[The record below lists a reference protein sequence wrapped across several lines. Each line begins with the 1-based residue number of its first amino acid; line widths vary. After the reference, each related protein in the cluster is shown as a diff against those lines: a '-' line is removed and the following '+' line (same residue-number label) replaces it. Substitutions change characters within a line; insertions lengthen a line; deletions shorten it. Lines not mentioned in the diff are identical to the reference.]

1 MQDHEKTKEQLLEEL
16 AACRQ
21 RMAALERAETESHSD
36 RQRVEAA
43 LEQERNLLHTL
54 MDHLPD
60 NIYFK
65 DAASRFI
72 RISKAMATQ
81 FGLGDPAEA
90 VGKTDFDFFTDE
102 HARQAMADEE
112 EILRSGRGV
121 VNKEEKETWPDGHT
135 TWTLTTKMPLCDEQ
149 GRTVGTFGL
158 SRDVTERRRAAEA
171 LQRAK
176 EEAEAASR
184 AKSTFLANTS
194 HEIRT
199 PLNAIMGMTELVLKS
214 QLTPRQREFLA
225 TVRDSGEALLAV
237 INDILDFSRIE
248 AGKLVL
254 ERQTFDLRESLGDT
268 MKSFAI
274 AAAAQG
280 LELACY
286 IHPDVPR
293 MVVGDYGR
301 LRQIVVNLVGNAVKF
316 TQQGEVILEV
326 GLESPS
332 GNGVPAAGGAAA
344 GLSGS
349 AGRQDVAL
357 HFTVSD
363 TGMGIPEER
372 RSAIF
377 EMFEQADNSMT
388 RRYGGAG
395 LGLAIASRLAGL
407 MQGRIWVQSEVGRGS
422 EFHFTARLGLAE
434 PEVVQAIPP
443 DPVGLRGVRVL
454 AVDDNATNRRLL
466 AEILRGW
473 RMVPATAA
481 GAREALAL
489 IAQAHE
495 AGEPYDLVLTDAH
508 MPDVDGFTLVEQIR
522 RDPSLGS
529 IVVMML
535 TSGDRPEDMARCDQL
550 GIAAYLLKPIKQSE
564 LLEAIEL
571 ALGIA
576 VPVNQRPPSDEHQRR
591 RVGPLHI
598 LLVEDSLI
606 NQKLAVA
613 LLESEGHR
621 VTVAHNGRQAID
633 ALDHGGF
640 DLVVMDVQMPEM
652 DGMEATSRIRAKQRP
667 TGSHTPI
674 LAMTAYALKGDRQ
687 RCLEAGMDGYIAKP
701 IRADE
706 LFDAIEALFSSSG
719 PPAACATA
727 AAPEPPIVDWP
738 NALSM
743 AQGDPAILRAMV
755 EAALEEIPRQMA
767 AIRES
772 VAGNRPA
779 DWRIPAHTL
788 KGGLRYF
795 TLGEAFAHAARLEEL
810 ARANRTEDAATVLAA
825 LEGKIAR
832 LLPAFEDY
840 LRSG

>member
-16 AACRQ
+16 LACRQ
-21 RMAALERAETESHSD
+21 RMAALQRAETESHSD
-36 RQRVEAA
+36 RKRVEAA
-43 LEQERNLLHTL
+43 LEQERSLLHTL

-72 RISKAMATQ
+72 RISKAMATL

-102 HARQAMADEE
+102 HARQAMGDEE
-112 EILRSGRGV
+112 EILRSGRAV
-121 VNKEEKETWPDGHT
+121 INKEEKETWPDGHT

-199 PLNAIMGMTELVLKS
+199 PLNAIMGMTELVLKT

-280 LELACY
+280 LELACF

-293 MVVGDYGR
+293 VVVGDYGR

-326 GLESPS
+326 GLEPPS
-332 GNGVPAAGGAAA
+332 GNGGPAAGA
-344 GLSGS
+344 G
-349 AGRQDVAL
+349 QDVTL
-357 HFTVSD
+357 HFMVGD

-443 DPVGLRGVRVL
+443 EPSRLHGVRVL

-466 AEILRGW
+466 EEILRGW
-473 RMVPATAA
+473 RMVPASA
-481 GAREALAL
+481 GSARQALAL
-489 IAQAHE
+489 IARARE

-508 MPDVDGFTLVEQIR
+508 MPDVRRLHPGR
-522 RDPSLGS
+522 RDPPRPVPGQHRGDDAHLGRPPRGHGTLRPVGHRRVPAQTDQTVGAAGS
-529 IVVMML
+529 HRAGPGDRGHGQQTAPVGPAPAPPRRSPAHLAGRGQPDQPEAGRGLVGGRG
-535 TSGDRPEDMARCDQL
+535 TSGHRGP
-550 GIAAYLLKPIKQSE
+550 
-564 LLEAIEL
+564 
-571 ALGIA
+571 
-576 VPVNQRPPSDEHQRR
+576 QRPPGDRRTGQRR
-591 RVGPLHI
+591 LRPGG
-598 LLVEDSLI
+598 DGR
-606 NQKLAVA
+606 ADA
-613 LLESEGHR
+613 G
-621 VTVAHNGRQAID
+621 NGRTGG
-633 ALDHGGF
+633 HG
-640 DLVVMDVQMPEM
+640 
-652 DGMEATSRIRAKQRP
+652 DGSAP
-667 TGSHTPI
+667 
-674 LAMTAYALKGDRQ
+674 
-687 RCLEAGMDGYIAKP
+687 
-701 IRADE
+701 
-706 LFDAIEALFSSSG
+706 SSG
-719 PPAACATA
+719 
-727 AAPEPPIVDWP
+727 
-738 NALSM
+738 
-743 AQGDPAILRAMV
+743 
-755 EAALEEIPRQMA
+755 
-767 AIRES
+767 
-772 VAGNRPA
+772 RPVPT
-779 DWRIPAHTL
+779 R
-788 KGGLRYF
+788 
-795 TLGEAFAHAARLEEL
+795 
-810 ARANRTEDAATVLAA
+810 
-825 LEGKIAR
+825 
-832 LLPAFEDY
+832 
-840 LRSG
+840 RSSP

>member
-1 MQDHEKTKEQLLEEL
+1 MEDHEKTKEQLIEEL
-16 AACRQ
+16 AAARQ
-21 RMAALERAETESHSD
+21 RIAALEGAETESHSD
-36 RQRVEAA
+36 RRRVEAA

-81 FGLGDPAEA
+81 FGLSDPAEA

-112 EILRSGRGV
+112 QILRSGQGV

-135 TWTLTTKMPLCDEQ
+135 TWTLTTKMPLYDDQ

-158 SRDVTERRRAAEA
+158 SRDVTERRHVAEA

-225 TVRDSGEALLAV
+225 TVRDSGEALLSV

-254 ERQTFDLRESLGDT
+254 ERQVFDLRENLGDT

-274 AAAAQG
+274 AAAVQG
-280 LELACY
+280 LELACV

-316 TQQGEVILEV
+316 TRQGEVVLEV
-326 GLESPS
+326 GLEPPC
-332 GNGVPAAGGAAA
+332 GNDRPAAGTG
-344 GLSGS
+344 
-349 AGRQDVAL
+349 QDVVL
-357 HFTVSD
+357 HFIVSD

-395 LGLAIASRLAGL
+395 LGLSIASRLAGL

-422 EFHFTARLGLAE
+422 EFHFTAQLGLAE
-434 PEVVQAIPP
+434 PEVAGAVPP
-443 DPVGLRGVRVL
+443 EAPRLHGTRVL
-454 AVDDNATNRRLL
+454 VVDDNATNRRLL
-466 AEILRGW
+466 EEILRSW
-473 RMVPATAA
+473 CMVPATAA
-481 GAREALAL
+481 GAREALLL
-489 IAQAHE
+489 IAQARQ

-508 MPDVDGFTLVEQIR
+508 MPDVDGFALVEQIR
-522 RDPSLGS
+522 RDPSPDS

-535 TSGDRPEDMARCDQL
+535 TSGDRPEDMMRCDRL
-550 GIAAYLLKPIKQSE
+550 GIAAYLLKPVKQSE
-564 LLEAIEL
+564 LLEAIEM

-576 VPVNQRPPSDEHQRR
+576 LPVSKRSRSDEPRR
-591 RVGPLHI
+591 HRVGPLNI

-613 LLESEGHR
+613 LLEGEGHR
-621 VTVAHNGRQAID
+621 VTVVHNGREAID
-633 ALDHGGF
+633 ALDDGGF

-652 DGMEATSRIRAKQRP
+652 DGLEATARIRAKQRQ
-667 TGSHTPI
+667 TGSRTPI

-701 IRADE
+701 IRAEE
-706 LFDAIEALFSSSG
+706 LFDAIDAMFGDSG
-719 PPAACATA
+719 PNAARRTA
-727 AAPEPPIVDWP
+727 AAPEAFLVDWP

-755 EAALEEIPRQMA
+755 DAALEEISRQMA

-772 VAGNRPA
+772 VRSARPA
-779 DWRIPAHTL
+779 GWLIPAHTL

-795 TLGEAFAHAARLEEL
+795 TSSGAFLHAARLEDL
-810 ARANRTEDAATVLAA
+810 ARANRVEDAAAVLAA
-825 LEGKIAR
+825 LEQEIAR
-832 LLPAFEDY
+832 LLPVLWDY
-840 LRSG
+840 LRPANP

>member
-16 AACRQ
+16 LACRQ
-21 RMAALERAETESHSD
+21 RMAALQRAETESHSD
-36 RQRVEAA
+36 RKRVEAA
-43 LEQERNLLHTL
+43 LEQERSLLHTL

-72 RISKAMATQ
+72 RISKAMATL

-102 HARQAMADEE
+102 HARQAMGDEE
-112 EILRSGRGV
+112 EILRSGRAV
-121 VNKEEKETWPDGHT
+121 INKEEKETWPDGHT

-199 PLNAIMGMTELVLKS
+199 PLNAIMGMTELVLKT

-280 LELACY
+280 LELACF
-286 IHPDVPR
+286 IHPNVPR
-293 MVVGDYGR
+293 VVVGDYGR

-326 GLESPS
+326 GLEPPS
-332 GNGVPAAGGAAA
+332 GNGGPAAGA
-344 GLSGS
+344 G
-349 AGRQDVAL
+349 QDVTL
-357 HFTVSD
+357 HFMVGD

-443 DPVGLRGVRVL
+443 EPSRLHGVRVL

-466 AEILRGW
+466 EEILRGW
-473 RMVPATAA
+473 RMVPASA
-481 GAREALAL
+481 GSARQALAL
-489 IAQAHE
+489 IARARE

-508 MPDVDGFTLVEQIR
+508 MPDVDGFTLVEEIR

-529 IVVMML
+529 TVVMML

-571 ALGIA
+571 ALGITVTA
-576 VPVNQRPPSDEHQRR
+576 SKRPPSDQRQRR

-633 ALDHGGF
+633 ALDNGGF

-652 DGMEATSRIRAKQRP
+652 DGLEATARIRAKQRQ
-667 TGSHTPI
+667 TASHTPI

-706 LFDAIEALFSSSG
+706 LFDAIEALFCGSDPS
-719 PPAACATA
+719 
-727 AAPEPPIVDWP
+727 AAPR
-738 NALSM
+738 L
-743 AQGDPAILRAMV
+743 
-755 EAALEEIPRQMA
+755 PR
-767 AIRES
+767 R
-772 VAGNRPA
+772 
-779 DWRIPAHTL
+779 
-788 KGGLRYF
+788 
-795 TLGEAFAHAARLEEL
+795 
-810 ARANRTEDAATVLAA
+810 
-825 LEGKIAR
+825 
-832 LLPAFEDY
+832 
-840 LRSG
+840 RSRRSSTGPMP

>member
-1 MQDHEKTKEQLLEEL
+1 MEDHEKTKQQLLDEL
-16 AACRQ
+16 AAAR
-21 RMAALERAETESHSD
+21 RRIAALERAETESHSD

-43 LEQERNLLHTL
+43 LEQERNLLHTI

-81 FGLGDPAEA
+81 FGLADPAEA
-90 VGKTDFDFFTDE
+90 VGKTDFDFFTEE

-112 EILRSGRGV
+112 EILRTGQGV

-135 TWTLTTKMPLCDEQ
+135 TWTLTTKMPLRDEQ

-214 QLTPRQREFLA
+214 HLTSRQREFLA
-225 TVRDSGEALLAV
+225 TVRDSGEALLSV

-254 ERQTFDLRESLGDT
+254 ERQPFDLWESLGDT

-280 LELACY
+280 LELACV

-316 TQQGEVILEV
+316 TRQGEVILEV
-326 GLESPS
+326 GLEPPL
-332 GNGVPAAGGAAA
+332 GNGAPAAE
-344 GLSGS
+344 
-349 AGRQDVAL
+349 AGRDVVL
-357 HFTVSD
+357 HFVVSD
-363 TGMGIPEER
+363 TGMGIPEDR

-388 RRYGGAG
+388 RRHGGAG
-395 LGLAIASRLAGL
+395 LGLSIASRLAGL
-407 MQGRIWVQSEVGRGS
+407 MQGRIWVQSELGRGS
-422 EFHFTARLGLAE
+422 EFHFTVQLGLAAPEIAGAVPPE
-434 PEVVQAIPP
+434 PPRLH
-443 DPVGLRGVRVL
+443 GMRVL

-466 AEILRGW
+466 EEILRSW
-473 RMVPATAA
+473 SMVPASAA
-481 GAREALAL
+481 GAREALVL
-489 IAQAHE
+489 IARARE
-495 AGEPYDLVLTDAH
+495 AGEPYDLVLADAH
-508 MPDVDGFTLVEQIR
+508 MPDVDGFALVEQIR
-522 RDPSLGS
+522 HDPSLDS
-529 IVVMML
+529 VVVMML
-535 TSGDRPEDMARCDQL
+535 TSGDRPEDMTRCDRL

-564 LLEAIEL
+564 LLEAVEL
-571 ALGIA
+571 ALGMTA
-576 VPVNQRPPSDEHQRR
+576 PADKRSPSDESRR
-591 RVGPLHI
+591 RIGPLHI

-613 LLESEGHR
+613 LLEGEGHR
-621 VTVAHNGRQAID
+621 VTVVHNGRQAID
-633 ALDHGGF
+633 ALDEGRF

-652 DGMEATSRIRAKQRP
+652 DGLEATARIRAKQRQH
-667 TGSHTPI
+667 GSRTPI

-701 IRADE
+701 IRAEE
-706 LFDAIEALFSSSG
+706 LFDAIESLLGG
-719 PPAACATA
+719 PDAPAACWTA
-727 AAPEPPIVDWP
+727 AAPEHSIVDWSS
-738 NALSM
+738 ALSM
-743 AQGDPAILRAMV
+743 AQGDPVILRAMV
-755 EAALEEIPRQMA
+755 EAAMEEIPRQLA
-767 AIRES
+767 AIREA
-772 VAGNRPA
+772 VAEQHPA
-779 DWRIPAHTL
+779 GWLIPAHTL

-795 TLGEAFAHAARLEEL
+795 TLGDAFNHAARLEDL
-810 ARANRTEDAATVLAA
+810 ARANRLENAADVLAA
-825 LEGKIAR
+825 LEDQIGR
-832 LLPAFEDY
+832 LLPALLDH

>member
-1 MQDHEKTKEQLLEEL
+1 MQDVEKSKEQLIEEL
-16 AACRQ
+16 IAAR
-21 RMAALERAETESHSD
+21 RRVAALERAETESHGD
-36 RQRVEAA
+36 RKRVEAA
-43 LEQERNLLHTL
+43 LEHERSLLHTL

-81 FGLGDPAEA
+81 FGLNDPAEA
-90 VGKTDFDFFTDE
+90 VGKTDFNFFTEE

-112 EILRSGRGV
+112 EILRSGQAV
-121 VNKEEKETWPDGHT
+121 INKEEKETWPDGHT
-135 TWTLTTKMPLCDEQ
+135 TWTLTTKMPLLDEQ

-214 QLTPRQREFLA
+214 HLTPRQREFLA
-225 TVRDSGEALLAV
+225 TVRDSGEALLSV
-237 INDILDFSRIE
+237 INDILDFSKIE

-254 ERQTFDLRESLGDT
+254 EHQTFDLRESLGDT

-274 AAAAQG
+274 AAAGQG
-280 LELACY
+280 LELACF

-301 LRQIVVNLVGNAVKF
+301 LRQIVVNLVGNAIKF
-316 TQQGEVILEV
+316 TKQGEVILEV
-326 GLESPS
+326 SLEPPLENSL
-332 GNGVPAAGGAAA
+332 PAAE
-344 GLSGS
+344 SGT
-349 AGRQDVAL
+349 DVAL
-357 HFTVSD
+357 HFLVSD
-363 TGMGIPEER
+363 TGMGIPEGR

-395 LGLAIASRLAGL
+395 LGLAIASRLVGL
-407 MQGRIWVQSEVGRGS
+407 MQGRIWVESEVGEGS
-422 EFHFTARLGLAE
+422 DFHFTVRLGLAS
-434 PEVVQAIPP
+434 PEVEKAIRPEP
-443 DPVGLRGVRVL
+443 ARLHGLRVL

-466 AEILRGW
+466 EEILRGW

-481 GAREALAL
+481 GAREALAM
-489 IAQAHE
+489 IAQARE

-508 MPDVDGFTLVEQIR
+508 MPDVNGFALVEQIR
-522 RDPSLGS
+522 RDPSSGS

-535 TSGDRPEDMARCDQL
+535 TSGDRPEDTVRCEQL

-571 ALGIA
+571 GLGISL
-576 VPVNQRPPSDEHQRR
+576 PVEQVALADDRESR
-591 RVGPLHI
+591 RVRPLHI

-613 LLESEGHR
+613 LLQGEGHQ
-621 VTVAHNGRQAID
+621 VTVAHNGREAID
-633 ALDHGGF
+633 AFERGSF

-652 DGMEATSRIRAKQRP
+652 DGLEATARIRAKQRQ

-674 LAMTAYALKGDRQ
+674 IAMTAYALKGDRQ

-706 LFDAIEALFSSSG
+706 LFEAIETLFAGSV
-719 PPAACATA
+719 PAAARPTPVV
-727 AAPEPPIVDWP
+727 PEPPVVDWP
-738 NALSM
+738 NALSI
-743 AQGDPAILRAMV
+743 AQGDPAILKSMV

-767 AIRES
+767 AIREA
-772 VAGNRPA
+772 VGNHHPAG
-779 DWRIPAHTL
+779 WRIPAHTL

-795 TLGEAFAHAARLEEL
+795 GLGRAFNHAARLEEL
-810 ARANRTEDAATVLAA
+810 AQANRVDDAAAVLVD
-825 LEGKIAR
+825 LDQEIAR
-832 LLPAFEDY
+832 FLPALLDY
-840 LRSG
+840 LRAT

>member
-16 AACRQ
+16 LACRQ
-21 RMAALERAETESHSD
+21 RMAALQRAETESHSD
-36 RQRVEAA
+36 RKRVEAA
-43 LEQERNLLHTL
+43 LEQERSLLHTL

-72 RISKAMATQ
+72 RISKAMATL

-102 HARQAMADEE
+102 HARQAMGDEE
-112 EILRSGRGV
+112 EILRSGRAV
-121 VNKEEKETWPDGHT
+121 INKEEKETWPDGHT

-199 PLNAIMGMTELVLKS
+199 PLNAIMGMTELVLKT

-280 LELACY
+280 LELACF

-293 MVVGDYGR
+293 VVVGDYGR

-326 GLESPS
+326 GLEPPS
-332 GNGVPAAGGAAA
+332 GNGGPAAGA
-344 GLSGS
+344 G
-349 AGRQDVAL
+349 QDVTL
-357 HFTVSD
+357 HFMVGD

-443 DPVGLRGVRVL
+443 EPSRLHGVRVL

-466 AEILRGW
+466 EEILRGW
-473 RMVPATAA
+473 RMVPASA
-481 GAREALAL
+481 GSARQALAL
-489 IAQAHE
+489 IARVRE

-508 MPDVDGFTLVEQIR
+508 MPDVDGFTLVEEIR

-529 IVVMML
+529 TVVMML

-571 ALGIA
+571 ALGITVTA
-576 VPVNQRPPSDEHQRR
+576 SKRPPSDQRQRR

-633 ALDHGGF
+633 ALDNGGF

-652 DGMEATSRIRAKQRP
+652 DGLEATARIRAKQRQ
-667 TGSHTPI
+667 TASHTPI

-706 LFDAIEALFSSSG
+706 LFDAIEALFCGS
-719 PPAACATA
+719 
-727 AAPEPPIVDWP
+727 
-738 NALSM
+738 
-743 AQGDPAILRAMV
+743 DPSAV
-755 EAALEEIPRQMA
+755 
-767 AIRES
+767 
-772 VAGNRPA
+772 
-779 DWRIPAHTL
+779 
-788 KGGLRYF
+788 
-795 TLGEAFAHAARLEEL
+795 ARLP
-810 ARANRTEDAATVLAA
+810 RR
-825 LEGKIAR
+825 
-832 LLPAFEDY
+832 
-840 LRSG
+840 RSRRSSTGPMP